1 MPNAN
6 RRRVKSNG
14 DRDEGIVVRRK
25 PPKSLA
31 PGALRL
37 TEEPLEPS
45 GVVLTVGGE
54 LDIATAPELR
64 ARLSAAV
71 DAGLSRLVID
81 LRPLS
86 FLDSVALATLLQARR
101 RLGDDGRLAV
111 VVAADSYVRLIFE
124 VAGMPQ
130 CIDVFETRE
139 QAVTHVAA

>member
-1 MPNAN
+1 M
-6 RRRVKSNG
+6 S
-14 DRDEGIVVRRK
+14 K
-25 PPKSLA
+25 PSKSLT

-37 TEEPLEPS
+37 TEESLEPS
-45 GVVLTVGGE
+45 GVVLTVEGE

-64 ARLSAAV
+64 TRLNTVV

-86 FLDSVALATLLQARR
+86 FLDSVAMATLLQARR
-101 RLGDDGRLAV
+101 RLGASGRMAV

-139 QAVTHVAA
+139 QAVTHVVA

>member
-1 MPNAN
+1 MTKAS
-6 RRRVKSNG
+6 KSVT
-14 DRDEGIVVRRK
+14 R
-25 PPKSLA
+25 S
-31 PGALRL
+31 ALCL
-37 TEEPLEPS
+37 TEESLEPS

-64 ARLSAAV
+64 ARLNAAI

-86 FLDSVALATLLQARR
+86 FLDSVAMATLLQARR
-101 RLGDDGRLAV
+101 RLGESGRMAV